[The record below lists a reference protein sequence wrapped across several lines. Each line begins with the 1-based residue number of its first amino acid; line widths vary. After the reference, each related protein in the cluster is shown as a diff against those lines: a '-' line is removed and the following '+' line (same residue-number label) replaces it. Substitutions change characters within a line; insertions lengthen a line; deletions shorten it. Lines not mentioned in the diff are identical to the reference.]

1 MSGWHVMRHQDPRYG
16 NLSPRDAN
24 MMDAIEGE
32 GLSFAATPGQ
42 VEDAQNLYLRWS
54 ATDWRKAEQV
64 AYQALHAA
72 AFTRPLIDFALDGFA
87 DQGFEVDAKAT
98 AGEVGAFISERVAR
112 TSFPQGKGHLN
123 RALPPR

>member
-1 MSGWHVMRHQDPRYG
+1 
-16 NLSPRDAN
+16 
-24 MMDAIEGE
+24 MDAIEGE
-32 GLSFAATPGQ
+32 ALLYGATPCQ

-64 AYQALHAA
+64 AYQALHVA
-72 AFTRPLIDFALDGFA
+72 AFIRPFIGAALNGFS
-87 DQGFEVDAKAT
+87 DQGFKLDAKAT
-98 AGEVGAFISERVAR
+98 AGEVSAFLSERVAR

>member
-1 MSGWHVMRHQDPRYG
+1 MRHRDLRYG

-32 GLSFAATPGQ
+32 GLSFAATSGQ

-64 AYQALHAA
+64 AYQVLHVA
-72 AFTRPLIDFALDGFA
+72 AFTRPLIDFAFDGFA

-98 AGEVGAFISERVAR
+98 AGDVGAFISERVAR

-123 RALPPR
+123 RTLPPR

>member
-1 MSGWHVMRHQDPRYG
+1 
-16 NLSPRDAN
+16 
-24 MMDAIEGE
+24 MDAIEGE

-64 AYQALHAA
+64 AYQALHVA
-72 AFTRPLIDFALDGFA
+72 AFTRPLIGAALDGIA
-87 DQGFEVDAKAT
+87 AQGSEVGHQAT
-98 AGEVGAFISERVAR
+98 AREVSFFLSERVSR

>member
-1 MSGWHVMRHQDPRYG
+1 MRHCDPRYG

-32 GLSFAATPGQ
+32 ALLYGATPGQ
-42 VEDAQNLYLRWS
+42 VQDAQNLYLRWS

-64 AYQALHAA
+64 AYQALHVA
-72 AFTRPLIDFALDGFA
+72 AFTRPFIDAALKGFA
-87 DQGFEVDAKAT
+87 DQGFKVGHQAT
-98 AGEVGAFISERVAR
+98 ASEVSSFLSERVAR
-112 TSFPQGKGHLN
+112 TIFPQGKGHLN

>member
-1 MSGWHVMRHQDPRYG
+1 MGGPHVMKHRDPRYG

-32 GLSFAATPGQ
+32 ALLCGATPSQ

-64 AYQALHAA
+64 AYQALQVA
-72 AFTRPLIDFALDGFA
+72 AFTRPCIDAALVGIA
-87 DQGFEVDAKAT
+87 TQGVEVDHKAT
-98 AGEVGAFISERVAR
+98 ASEVSAFLSERVAR
-112 TSFPQGKGHLN
+112 MSFPQGKGHLN
-123 RALPPR
+123 RALPAR